1 MKKLRIL
8 VVEDETILALDL
20 AMCLSD
26 LGHEV
31 VATTVTGEEAIRR
44 AEEAKPDLVLMD
56 ITLDTEMDGIQAAEI
71 IYRSHKI
78 PMIYVTAH
86 SDKETRERA
95 EMTNPLGYLIK
106 PIRTQELKEAL
117 SLAEQSIDCS
127 NGARALPNHE

>member
-31 VATTVTGEEAIRR
+31 AATAVTGEEAIQK
-44 AEEAKPDLVLMD
+44 AKDAKPDLVLMD
-56 ITLDTEMDGIQAAEI
+56 ITLDSEMDGIQAAEI
-71 IYRSHKI
+71 IYRSLGI
-78 PMIYVTAH
+78 PLIYVTAH
-86 SDKETRERA
+86 ADKETRDRA

-106 PIRTQELKEAL
+106 PIRTQELEEAL
-117 SLAEQSIDCS
+117 SLAE
-127 NGARALPNHE
+127 

>member
-31 VATTVTGEEAIRR
+31 AGTAVTGEEAIQK
-44 AEEAKPDLVLMD
+44 AKDTKPDLVLMD
-56 ITLDTEMDGIQAAEI
+56 ITLDSEMDGIQAAEI
-71 IYRSHKI
+71 IYRNLEI

-86 SDKETRERA
+86 ADKETRERA

-106 PIRTQELKEAL
+106 PIRTPELQETL
-117 SLAEQSIDCS
+117 SLAERSIEHD
-127 NGARALPNHE
+127 NGTVV